1 MLSQFEELG
10 RDPQI
15 RHWLTWLSWGLWA
28 IITVTL
34 IADFVIFVRW
44 LLERQRQWRYEAAQ
58 QFAVAAPVG
67 VPQETPA
74 EAAPP
79 AVAEAQEGVEAAPEA
94 NAPIESER
102 ERLSQGGRLPWRW
115 SVVHVFVGGQVVVL
129 LANLLIM
136 IGMAILAIPI
146 AMKHHGNPFAVM
158 DDPSL
163 QRGMNALIVFGL
175 YLQNLLF
182 VGVAAFC
189 IRRYGSSLA
198 DIGLG
203 RPTGR
208 QIALGVGLGLL
219 LFLVATGLEQ
229 GLGGLLTHWI
239 GPKTAEKLAKFSE
252 ALGAGALF
260 AKQPSALAK
269 LLLLIAGAVAAPIGE
284 EVFFRGFLY
293 NALKYRYS
301 VRVAI
306 VVSGLV
312 FAFVHISP
320 LALLVIFPMGM
331 FLAYIYEKTGSLWV
345 TICIHA
351 TNNGLAFVLMWLFP
365 NLAK

>member
-10 RDPQI
+10 RDPQM
-15 RHWLTWLSWGLWA
+15 RQWLTLLSWGLWA
-28 IITVTL
+28 IITATL

-44 LLERQRQWRYEAAQ
+44 LLGRQRQWQREAA
-58 QFAVAAPVG
+58 QFAVAYPAG
-67 VPQETPA
+67 VPQEIPV

-79 AVAEAQEGVEAAPEA
+79 AVIEAQESAEAAPEA
-94 NAPIESER
+94 DAPLESER
-102 ERLSQGGRLPWRW
+102 PSQAERTPWRW

-129 LANLLIM
+129 LANVLILL
-136 IGMAILAIPI
+136 GMALLAIPI

-158 DDPSL
+158 NDPGL
-163 QRGMNALIVFGL
+163 ERAMNALIVFGL

-189 IRRYGSSLA
+189 LRHYGSSLA
-198 DIGLG
+198 RIGLA
-203 RPTGR
+203 RPTRR
-208 QIALGVGLGLL
+208 QVALGVGLGLL
-219 LFLVATGLEQ
+219 LFLIATGLEL
-229 GLGGLLTHWI
+229 GLGKLLEHWV
-239 GPKTAEKLAKFSE
+239 GHATAEKLAKFSE

-269 LLLLIAGAVAAPIGE
+269 LLLLIAGAIAAPIGE

-301 VRVAI
+301 VPVAI

-331 FLAYIYEKTGSLWV
+331 FLAYIYERTGSLWV

-351 TNNGLAFVLMWLFP
+351 MNNGLAFVLMWLFP